1 MLTPEFLH
9 QLKLT
14 FKGIAELYCCSNFLI
29 SNNFTLHVARKWI
42 EGKVTIIKMK
52 KSTILF
58 DSLVYILIAAPNF
71 IALFRIQ
78 YFVVCTSY
86 PCSIV
91 QLLIYTMYDVNREWH
106 WQ

>member
-58 DSLVYILIAAPNF
+58 GKNPKGGPLGKKNLVEKNM
-71 IALFRIQ
+71 
-78 YFVVCTSY
+78 V
-86 PCSIV
+86 
-91 QLLIYTMYDVNREWH
+91 
-106 WQ
+106 